1 MNFDQPSDY
10 NRICAFCPEVGGGL
24 ARQIY
29 QLLGE
34 DADVRPLE
42 GLGFAYALVVVRM
55 TSDEPIAHRE
65 GNMYM
70 EAALLGE
77 MRVNDTKAGMVT
89 ASFQNFKT
97 QVGC

>member
-1 MNFDQPSDY
+1 
-10 NRICAFCPEVGGGL
+10 
-24 ARQIY
+24 
-29 QLLGE
+29 
-34 DADVRPLE
+34 
-42 GLGFAYALVVVRM
+42 
-55 TSDEPIAHRE
+55 
-65 GNMYM
+65 M